1 MRLLSEARFF
11 FLFFFIVQLA
21 TILCLMFSRTSS
33 FTVLSRGCRYLL
45 RPTVHSS
52 PFSLSAR
59 SFAAV
64 DAAMADTSG
73 VTADSLKSKLL
84 EQLQAQHVEIEDL
97 SGESKLGLHAFG
109 LWSLCRNIPN

>member
-1 MRLLSEARFF
+1 MFF
-11 FLFFFIVQLA
+11 
-21 TILCLMFSRTSS
+21 RTSS
-33 FTVLSRGCRYLL
+33 SLTVLSRGCRYLL
-45 RPTVHSS
+45 RPQPITTRA

-73 VTADSLKSKLL
+73 ITAESLKAKLV

-97 SGESKLGLHAFG
+97 SGKF
-109 LWSLCRNIPN
+109 SLSCLEIENYLQDWC

>member
-1 MRLLSEARFF
+1 
-11 FLFFFIVQLA
+11 
-21 TILCLMFSRTSS
+21 MFSRTTSS
-33 FTVLSRGCRYLL
+33 LTALNRGCRYLL
-45 RPTVHSS
+45 RPHPIQRK

-73 VTADSLKSKLL
+73 ITPDSLKAKLI

-97 SGESKLGLHAFG
+97 SG
-109 LWSLCRNIPN
+109 

>member
-1 MRLLSEARFF
+1 
-11 FLFFFIVQLA
+11 
-21 TILCLMFSRTSS
+21 MFSRTASS
-33 FTVLSRGCRYLL
+33 LTVLSRGCRYLL
-45 RPTVHSS
+45 RPQPITHRT

-73 VTADSLKSKLL
+73 ITADSLKAKLV

-97 SGESKLGLHAFG
+97 SGMFRAPRTTVYIFDD
-109 LWSLCRNIPN
+109 WC

>member
-1 MRLLSEARFF
+1 
-11 FLFFFIVQLA
+11 
-21 TILCLMFSRTSS
+21 MFSRASS
-33 FTVLSRGCRYLL
+33 SLTVLSRGCRYLL
-45 RPTVHSS
+45 RPQPTQIQRA

-73 VTADSLKSKLL
+73 ITADSLKAKLV

-97 SGESKLGLHAFG
+97 SGRFCLLGTDLYLG
-109 LWSLCRNIPN
+109 